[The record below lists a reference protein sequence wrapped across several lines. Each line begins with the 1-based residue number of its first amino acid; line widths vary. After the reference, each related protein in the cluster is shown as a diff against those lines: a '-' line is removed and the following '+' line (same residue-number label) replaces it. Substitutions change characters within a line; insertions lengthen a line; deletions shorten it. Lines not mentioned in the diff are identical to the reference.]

1 MLMPPDSEEHLIR
14 YLLRDLPDDETE
26 RLDERSVTDE
36 AFAQRLRDVEN
47 DLVDRYAREGA
58 TDESLNR
65 FEQRV
70 RDSTYLR
77 NKVQFVRALEQA
89 AAPVEAGASAAPIVP
104 TGRRRWLEGLAA
116 AAVILLVV
124 TGYLGLRTVALR
136 DEVAGLETDR
146 SEAERRN
153 EQLHR
158 DLEAARGT
166 AQQSKTTTYVLRP
179 PRRGAEEQTLT
190 VPSGTTMVLL
200 RVVIE
205 SSEYKTFWA
214 ALQDSASGRIIWR
227 SGDLSGTADGGNRI
241 VQVTIPLSLL
251 ASGRYSLDVS
261 GNTRTRIVEPVGS
274 YQIRVVLE

>member
-1 MLMPPDSEEHLIR
+1 MPPDSDEHLIR
-14 YLLRDLPDDETE
+14 YLLRNLPESEADL
-26 RLDERSVTDE
+26 LDERSVTDE
-36 AFAQRLRDVEN
+36 AFAQRLREVEN
-47 DLVDRYAREGA
+47 DLVDRYARDGA

-70 RDSTYLR
+70 RESVHLR
-77 NKVQFVRALEQA
+77 NKVLFARALQQV
-89 AAPVEAGASAAPIVP
+89 AAPVATRASAAPIVP
-104 TGRRRWLEGLAA
+104 MGRRRWLEGFAA
-116 AAVILLVV
+116 AAVLLLVAA
-124 TGYLGLRTVALR
+124 GYLGLRTVSLR
-136 DEVAGLETDR
+136 DEVARLETDR
-146 SEAERRN
+146 SAAERRN
-153 EQLHR
+153 EQLRR

-166 AQQSKTTTYVLRP
+166 ARQSKTTTFVLRP
-179 PRRGAEEQTLT
+179 PRRSAEEQTLT

-214 ALQDSASGRIIWR
+214 ALQDSASGRIVWR

-241 VQVTIPLSLL
+241 VQVAIPLGLL

-261 GNTRTRIVEPVGS
+261 GNTRAGIFEPVGS